1 MINETLK
8 EDNSLSLLKRDT
20 STGNDK
26 KSGKKAKAAITVSTA
41 ADLNKIV
48 TLAQN
53 LYDKYNAIARVHK
66 QKVSW

>member
-8 EDNSLSLLKRDT
+8 DDNALSSLKRDT
-20 STGNDK
+20 STCDEK
-26 KSGKKAKAAITVSTA
+26 KNGKKTKAAITISTA
-41 ADLNKIV
+41 ADLDKIV